1 MKRPPLSAKK
11 NLTNT
16 AMSWAE
22 DAECKDT
29 PIELWFSDFGDHFDD
44 SALRICRRCPV
55 REKCRDYAID
65 NDLTDGI
72 WGGMTPKQRHTY
84 SRRTKGRR

>member
-1 MKRPPLSAKK
+1 MGRQPFISQKK
-11 NLTNT
+11 LRNT
-16 AMSWAE
+16 VMSWADE
-22 DAECKDT
+22 AECKDT
-29 PIELWFSDFGDHFDD
+29 PIELWFAEFGEHFNQ

-55 REKCRDYAID
+55 REQCRDYAID

-84 SRRTKGRR
+84 VRRTKGKR